1 MTSQAHFRGLERAY
15 VAAPVTR
22 WMGTRAEVSDG
33 RATVHV
39 EIDPRFHHVAGAV
52 HGSLYF
58 RMLDDA
64 AFFAANSRETEVLL
78 LTASFHLDLF
88 RPVVDGTL
96 RAEGRVV
103 NESRRV
109 ITAEAELFDETGS
122 LLARG
127 SGSFMQSGFRLAD
140 AKGYLQTEATPDVG
154 AERTRPGDARDGGG

>member
-1 MTSQAHFRGLERAY
+1 MTPEAHFRGLERAY
-15 VAAPVTR
+15 VAAPVTQ
-22 WMGTRAEVSDG
+22 WMGTGAQVADG

-78 LTASFHLDLF
+78 LTASFHLDFF

-103 NESRRV
+103 NETRRV
-109 ITAEAELFDETGS
+109 ITAEAELFDDAGS

-127 SGSFMQSGFRLAD
+127 SGSFMPSGFRLAD
-140 AKGYLQTEATPDVG
+140 AEGYAQ
-154 AERTRPGDARDGGG
+154 PGGVPEGGR

>member
-1 MTSQAHFRGLERAY
+1 MTSEAHFRGLERAY

-22 WMGTRAEVSDG
+22 WMGTRAEVADG
-33 RATVHV
+33 RATVHL
-39 EIDPRFHHVAGAV
+39 EIDPQFHHVAGAV

-64 AFFAANSRETEVLL
+64 AFFASNSRETEVLL
-78 LTASFHLDLF
+78 LTASFHCDLF

-103 NESRRV
+103 NESRRI
-109 ITAEAELFDETGS
+109 ITAEAELFDEAGS

-127 SGSFMQSGFRLAD
+127 NGSFMPSGFRLAD
-140 AKGYLQTEATPDVG
+140 AEGYAQPGGTPEGVG
-154 AERTRPGDARDGGG
+154 